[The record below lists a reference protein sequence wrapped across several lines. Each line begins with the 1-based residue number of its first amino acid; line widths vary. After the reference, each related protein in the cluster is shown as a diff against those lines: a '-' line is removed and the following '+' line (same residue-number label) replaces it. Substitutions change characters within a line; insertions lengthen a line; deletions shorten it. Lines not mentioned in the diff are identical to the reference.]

1 MQQHMEE
8 IHRKV
13 PLNTK
18 VLPTSLTKRACEEE
32 MESCFFDIV
41 IAQDTIIV
49 VSFKLVLLPL
59 ENISGIESIH
69 QQQPGEHPKLVATF
83 GLPNP

>member
-1 MQQHMEE
+1 MQQHVEE

-18 VLPTSLTKRACEEE
+18 VLPTSLNKRACEEE

-49 VSFKLVLLPL
+49 VSFKLA
-59 ENISGIESIH
+59 SSS
-69 QQQPGEHPKLVATF
+69 
-83 GLPNP
+83 